1 MGTHFVQLDRCADSV
16 EVDPSTVT
24 TERVFE
30 ETIRQARTVWPLSA
44 SLVYAQHFCHRYTTR
59 AVERYSGLWNVQ
71 PKNVVLVLGNQGE
84 PRLLLGIYA
93 KIGIHNLCSNL
104 RMQPRRHG

>member
-16 EVDPSTVT
+16 EVDPSIVT

-44 SLVYAQHFCHRYTTR
+44 SLVYAPHFCHRYTTR
-59 AVERYSGLWNVQ
+59 AVERYSGPWNIQ

-84 PRLLLGIYA
+84 WQIFIRVMC
-93 KIGIHNLCSNL
+93 KN
-104 RMQPRRHG
+104 